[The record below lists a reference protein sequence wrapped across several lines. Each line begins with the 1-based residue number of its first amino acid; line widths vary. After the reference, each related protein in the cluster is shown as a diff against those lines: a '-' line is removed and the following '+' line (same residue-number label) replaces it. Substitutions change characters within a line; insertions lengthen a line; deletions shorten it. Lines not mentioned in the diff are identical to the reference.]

1 LARKIFAE
9 IISTQTGPAQLS
21 YQFARIDLSK
31 TTYQPTVD
39 WYYIERPDIP
49 VLQDIYRTYC
59 IYKHFASVMPLFES
73 QFTDPDTDIIGY
85 REQGQLVAFSLI
97 KRYDSMNALCAQFAW
112 TYYNPKTRLGIQSLI
127 TECAIYR
134 ERGFKYLYLDQAHL
148 YKQGL
153 EGFEI
158 LGPLQ

>member
-1 LARKIFAE
+1 M
-9 IISTQTGPAQLS
+9 T

-39 WYYIERPDIP
+39 WYYITEPNIAQ
-49 VLQDIYRTYC
+49 LQDIYRTYC
-59 IYKHFASVMPLFES
+59 IYKHFASVMPLFDS
-73 QFTDPDTDIIGY
+73 QFTDPETDVLGY
-85 REQGQLVAFSLI
+85 REEGKLVAFSLI
-97 KRYDSMNALCAQFAW
+97 KRYDSENALCAQFAW
-112 TYYNPKTRLGIQSLI
+112 TYHNPRTRLGIQSLI

-158 LGPLQ
+158 LGTLQ